1 MKDEII
7 RLIRESVII
16 QGLITLIVICTVMY
30 MYVRQLYIPQD
41 LINLLNLIVGFW
53 FGSKITG
60 AVLRR

>member
-41 LINLLNLIVGFW
+41 LINLLNLVVGFW

-60 AVLRR
+60 AVMRR

>member
-60 AVLRR
+60 AVMRR